1 MIRRA
6 AAAVVLA
13 FVIIAVLAPWFT
25 ANDPQAQFENRAYAP
40 PMRVHIHDVDG
51 WHLPFVYRQSLV
63 DRISRIYVE
72 ERSHRLPL
80 RWFSG
85 GRLVSVNPS
94 DAPLLLC
101 GGDALGRDLC
111 ARLIYG
117 ARLSLGVAIIGA
129 CGALL
134 LGALLGAAAGTAG
147 GRLETI
153 VMTVADFVLVLPV
166 VYLVIVLRATR
177 PLVIDTSEVFM
188 LMAGL
193 FACAAWP
200 DVARGVRAIVA
211 TERTRDY
218 AAAARA
224 SGAGPF
230 RLIGHLLPAAYGF
243 LRIEFVL
250 LIPALL
256 VAESS
261 LSFVGFGFEGA
272 SASWG
277 GLLKDAETLTA
288 MYSAPWLLLPALA
301 LFLVVLALQ
310 TLAGSA
316 QFLMPQPLTQRAHAV
331 SLRADHEYSGRVP
344 SGPDA
349 V

>member
-1 MIRRA
+1 MRRA
-6 AAAVVLA
+6 AAAFVLA
-13 FVIIAVLAPWFT
+13 LLLAAVLAPWIS
-25 ANDPQAQFENRAYAP
+25 ANSPERIFDDRAFAP
-40 PMRVHIHDVDG
+40 PMRVHVRDTDG

-63 DRISRIYVE
+63 DRSGRIYVE
-72 ERSHRLPL
+72 ERSNRVSLQ
-80 RWFSG
+80 WFSN
-85 GRLVSVNPS
+85 GRLVSIDS
-94 DAPLLLC
+94 SAGPLLLC
-101 GGDALGRDLC
+101 GADALGRDVC
-111 ARLIYG
+111 ARLVHG
-117 ARLSLGVAIIGA
+117 SRLSLGVAFIGA

-134 LGALLGAAAGTAG
+134 LGALLGAAAGAAG
-147 GRLETI
+147 GRIDTL
-153 VMTVADFVLVLPV
+153 VVTVADFVLVLPV

-177 PLVIDTSEVFM
+177 PLFIDTSEVFV

-200 DVARGVRAIVA
+200 DVARGVRSIVA

-224 SGAGPF
+224 AGAGPF

-272 SASWG
+272 IPSWG
-277 GLLKDAETLTA
+277 GLLKEGETITA
-288 MYSAPWLLLPALA
+288 MYSAPWLLLPAVA

-310 TLAGSA
+310 TLAGAS

-331 SLRADHEYSGRVP
+331 SLRADHEYPGRVP

>member
-1 MIRRA
+1 MRRV

-13 FVIIAVLAPWFT
+13 FIFLAAFAPWLSPNSPERIF
-25 ANDPQAQFENRAYAP
+25 DGRAFAP
-40 PMRVHIHDVDG
+40 PARLHVQDAEG
-51 WHLPFVYRQSLV
+51 WHMPFVYRQSLV
-63 DRISRIYVE
+63 DRIGRVWVE
-72 ERSHRLPL
+72 DRTQRVPL
-80 RWFSG
+80 RWLRD
-85 GRLVSVNPS
+85 GRLLSIDPS
-94 DAPLLLC
+94 DGPLLLC
-101 GGDALGRDLC
+101 GADALGRDLC
-111 ARLIYG
+111 ARLAYG
-117 ARLSLGVAIIGA
+117 ARLSLGVAAIGA

-134 LGALLGAAAGTAG
+134 LGALLGGAAGAAG
-147 GRLETI
+147 GRLDTI
-153 VMTVADFVLVLPV
+153 VMTIADFVLVLPV

-177 PLVIDTSEVFM
+177 PLFIDTSEVFV

-193 FACAAWP
+193 FSCAAWP
-200 DVARGVRAIVA
+200 DVARGVRSIVA
-211 TERTRDY
+211 SERTRDY

-224 SGAGPF
+224 AGAGPF
-230 RLIGHLLPAAYGF
+230 RMIGHLLPAAYGF

-272 SASWG
+272 IPSWG
-277 GLLKDAETLTA
+277 GLLKEGESITA
-288 MYSAPWLLLPALA
+288 MYSAPWLLLPAVA

-310 TLAGSA
+310 TLAGAS

-331 SLRADHEYSGRVP
+331 SLRAGHEYPGRVP